1 MNNLKAK
8 GVFSK
13 TWWKAA
19 GLRAVK
25 TMAQTFVAMSASA
38 IALQDL
44 NWAYTGSA
52 VVLSG
57 VLSIATSIAGIPE
70 VTVNETETESTE
82 QEG

>member
-70 VTVNETETESTE
+70 VTVNETTEDSME
-82 QEG
+82 

>member
-70 VTVNETETESTE
+70 VTVNETETE
-82 QEG
+82 QEE

>member
-1 MNNLKAK
+1 MSKLKEK

-38 IALQDL
+38 IVLQDL
-44 NWAYTGSA
+44 DWMYTGSA
-52 VVLSG
+52 VILAG
-57 VLSIATSIAGIPE
+57 VLSVATSIAGIPE
-70 VTVNETETESTE
+70 VTVNETTADSME

>member
-38 IALQDL
+38 IVLQDL
-44 NWAYTGSA
+44 DWMYTGSA
-52 VVLSG
+52 VILAG
-57 VLSIATSIAGIPE
+57 VLSVATSIAGIPE
-70 VTVNETETESTE
+70 VTVNETETE
-82 QEG
+82 QEE

>member
-38 IALQDL
+38 IVLQDL
-44 NWAYTGSA
+44 DWMYTGSA
-52 VVLSG
+52 VVLAG
-57 VLSIATSIAGIPE
+57 VLSVATSIAGIPE
-70 VTVNETETESTE
+70 VTVNETETE
-82 QEG
+82 QEE

>member
-44 NWAYTGSA
+44 DWMYTGSA
-52 VVLSG
+52 VVLAG

-70 VTVNETETESTE
+70 VTVNETETE

>member
-38 IALQDL
+38 IVLQDL
-44 NWAYTGSA
+44 DWMYTGSA
-52 VVLSG
+52 VVLAG
-57 VLSIATSIAGIPE
+57 VLSVATSIAGIPE
-70 VTVNETETESTE
+70 VTVNETESTE

>member
-8 GVFSK
+8 GIFSK

-38 IALQDL
+38 IVLQDL
-44 NWAYTGSA
+44 DWMYTGSA
-52 VVLSG
+52 VILAG
-57 VLSIATSIAGIPE
+57 VLSVATSIAGIPE
-70 VTVNETETESTE
+70 VIVNETKTE
-82 QEG
+82 QEE